1 MSVSIKHV
9 FTSEQEKIVAAL
21 NKLEVGTFIL
31 CDNRVFKKVKAEKG
45 LSVGTVLED
54 DYVLSGSDY
63 PLSYL
68 LLSLIKQSF
77 VPVVL
82 EEKKLL

>member
-1 MSVSIKHV
+1 MSTSAKHV
-9 FTSEQEKIVAAL
+9 FSSEQEKIIAAL
-21 NKLEVGTFIL
+21 NEVEVGTFIL
-31 CDNRVFKKVKAEKG
+31 CDNRVFRKVKAEKG
-45 LSVGTVLED
+45 ISVDTVLAD
-54 DYVLSGSDY
+54 DYILSGSDY

-77 VPVVL
+77 VPVIL